1 MVLANLATL
10 AGIGPSKMMRWM
22 WASFIDGAEWV
33 MAPNVIG
40 MGMYADGG
48 RMSTKPY
55 VSGGNYISKM
65 TDFCGDC
72 SFDRKARTGDEA
84 CPFTT
89 LYWDFLDRNRDAL
102 RSNHRMARVYAN
114 LDRLSDIEEVRERAV
129 EVRGR
134 LIAGTI

>member
-1 MVLANLATL
+1 
-10 AGIGPSKMMRWM
+10 M
-22 WASFIDGAEWV
+22 WVSFIDGAEWV

-65 TDFCGDC
+65 TDFCGGC
-72 SFDRKARTGDEA
+72 SFDRKARTGDKA

-89 LYWDFLDRNRDAL
+89 LYWDFLDRNVMPFVRTTEWLAL
-102 RSNHRMARVYAN
+102 YAN

-129 EVRGR
+129 EVRDR